1 MAGGRRG
8 ANRTT
13 YCRPPLSSDS
23 GSVGNGNHTTSSPVT
38 GVRSRTSRN
47 SPGTCM
53 SSPPLAAQTVV
64 PLKHCKIPELS
75 MDRNVLFELHLFF
88 CHLIALFVHYVN
100 IYKTVWWYP
109 ASHPPSHTSLNFHL
123 IDYNMLVFTIIIL
136 ARRLIAAIVK
146 EVRIQLLAFVSL
158 YFLLIQGS
166 QKHLMQKDCTPFF
179 FFFFILIRK
188 FPAEKAR

>member
-1 MAGGRRG
+1 
-8 ANRTT
+8 
-13 YCRPPLSSDS
+13 
-23 GSVGNGNHTTSSPVT
+23 
-38 GVRSRTSRN
+38 
-47 SPGTCM
+47 M

-75 MDRNVLFELHLFF
+75 VDRNVLFELHLFF

-109 ASHPPSHTSLNFHL
+109 LSHPPSHTSLVSTPRDGYWLIKFIMVISCYWAVIERCISIVLKCAHLAAVAVVRAMILNQSYYLQNFHL

-146 EVRIQLLAFVSL
+146 EVRTRFLNSIQF
-158 YFLLIQGS
+158 YIQ
-166 QKHLMQKDCTPFF
+166 
-179 FFFFILIRK
+179 I
-188 FPAEKAR
+188 